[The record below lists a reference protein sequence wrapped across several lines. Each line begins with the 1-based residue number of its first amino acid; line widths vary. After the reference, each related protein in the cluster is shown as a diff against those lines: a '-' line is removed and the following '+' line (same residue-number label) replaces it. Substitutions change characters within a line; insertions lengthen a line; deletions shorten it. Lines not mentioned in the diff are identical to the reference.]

1 MTETASARVAEPT
14 VVIVGGGFGGLKAA
28 RALRRARVKIL
39 LVDRQNHHLFQ
50 PLLYQVASATLSPA
64 DIAAPIR
71 HILRSQRNAQ
81 VILAEVAAVDLGA
94 RHVGLA
100 DGRSLPY
107 DFLILAAG
115 SRSSYFGRDGWARL
129 APGLK
134 NLEDALEIRRRFLSA
149 FEQAEQEEDPE
160 RRREWLTFVIVG
172 GGPTGV
178 ELAGTLKEM
187 ARLSLPREFRR
198 IRTDRARVV
207 LVEAGPAILANFG
220 SGLSEKAVQ
229 GLERIGVEVRLGLPI
244 TAIEERAVQLGEERI
259 PTRTVLWAAGVAAV
273 PLGAGLGVPVD
284 RIGRVIVE
292 PDLSLPGHPEAF
304 VVGDLAAFPHGPGG
318 PLPGV
323 APVAIQQGTCAAANI
338 QATLDDRPRQAFRYR
353 DKGSMA
359 TLGRGK
365 AVAHVGGLSL
375 TGYPAWLA
383 WLFIHLMLLVDFR
396 SRVFVFFEWL
406 WAYLTTQP
414 RARLIVGGHERAQPV
429 EPGAQDP
436 TGRSGSPPR

>member
-1 MTETASARVAEPT
+1 MADQGVDRPT
-14 VVIVGGGFGGLKAA
+14 VLIVGGGFGGLRAA
-28 RALRRARVKIL
+28 RALAGAAVRIV

-71 HILRSQRNAQ
+71 HILREQGN
-81 VILAEVAAVDLGA
+81 AEVVLGEVVSVELDA
-94 RHVGLA
+94 RRVLLA
-100 DGRSLPY
+100 DGRNLPY
-107 DFLILAAG
+107 DFLVLAAG
-115 SRSSYFGRDGWARL
+115 SRSSYFGRDAWAGL

-134 NLEDALEIRRRFLSA
+134 TLEDALEIRRRFLLS

-160 RRREWLTFVIVG
+160 LRREWLTFVVVG

-187 ARLSLPREFRR
+187 ARLTLPREFRR
-198 IRTDRARVV
+198 IRTDRARVI
-207 LVEAGPAILANFG
+207 LVEAGPAILANLG
-220 SGLSEKAVQ
+220 SGLSEKAVES
-229 GLERIGVEVRLGLPI
+229 LERIGVEVRLGQPI
-244 TAIEERAVQLGEERI
+244 TGIDERAVQLGGERI

-273 PLGAGLGVPVD
+273 PLGADLGVPVD
-284 RIGRVIVE
+284 RVGRVIVE
-292 PDLSLPGHPEAF
+292 PDLSLPGHPEVFA
-304 VVGDLAAFPHGPGG
+304 VGDLAAFAHGTGG

-323 APVAIQQGTCAAANI
+323 APVAIQQGEWAAANLL
-338 QATLDDRPRQAFRYR
+338 ATLAGQPRRAFCYR

-359 TLGRGK
+359 TLGRGR
-365 AVAHVGGLSL
+365 AVARVGGLSF

-414 RARLIVGGHERAQPV
+414 RARLIVGRRA
-429 EPGAQDP
+429 P
-436 TGRSGSPPR
+436 TARPGSPPR

>member
-1 MTETASARVAEPT
+1 MADPAPAHPT
-14 VVIVGGGFGGLKAA
+14 VLIVGGGFGGLRAA
-28 RALRRARVKIL
+28 RALADAPVRVV

-71 HILRSQRNAQ
+71 HILGEQANAE
-81 VILAEVAAVDLGA
+81 VVLGEVAAVDLEA
-94 RHVGLA
+94 RQAKLA
-100 DGRSLPY
+100 DGRSLSY

-115 SRSSYFGRDGWARL
+115 SRSSYFGHDAWEGL

-134 NLEDALEIRRRFLSA
+134 TLEDALRIRRRFLLT
-149 FEQAEQEEDPE
+149 FERAEQEEDPE
-160 RRREWLTFVIVG
+160 LRREWLTFVVVG

-187 ARLSLPREFRR
+187 ARLTLPREFRR
-198 IRTDRARVV
+198 IRTDRARVI
-207 LVEAGPAILANFG
+207 LVEAGPAILANLGF
-220 SGLSEKAVQ
+220 GLSEKAVES
-229 GLERIGVEVRLGLPI
+229 LERIGVEVRLGQPI
-244 TAIEERAVQLGEERI
+244 TGIDERSVQLGGERI
-259 PTRTVLWAAGVAAV
+259 PTRTVLWAAGVSAV

-284 RIGRVIVE
+284 RLGRVVVE

-304 VVGDLAAFPHGPGG
+304 AVGDLAAFTHGPGG

-323 APVAIQQGTCAAANI
+323 APVAIQQGEWAAANLR
-338 QATLDDRPRQAFRYR
+338 ATLAGRPRRPFRYR

-359 TLGRGK
+359 TLGRGR
-365 AVAHVGGLSL
+365 AVARVGGLSF

-414 RARLIVGGHERAQPV
+414 RARLIVGGRGSHP
-429 EPGAQDP
+429 PDDP
-436 TGRSGSPPR
+436 SSGGG

>member
-1 MTETASARVAEPT
+1 MTDPAPARPT

-28 RALRRARVKIL
+28 RALADAPVRVV

-71 HILRSQRNAQ
+71 HILRTQDN
-81 VILAEVAAVDLGA
+81 AEVVLGEVTSADLDA
-94 RHVGLA
+94 RQVRLGNGRELA
-100 DGRSLPY
+100 Y

-115 SRSSYFGRDGWARL
+115 SRSSYFGRDDWAGL

-134 NLEDALEIRRRFLSA
+134 TLEDALEIRRRFLLT
-149 FEQAEQEEDPE
+149 FERAEQEENPE
-160 RRREWLTFVIVG
+160 LRREWLTFVIVG

-178 ELAGTLKEM
+178 ELAGTLKETS
-187 ARLSLPREFRR
+187 RLALPRDFRR
-198 IRTDRARVV
+198 IRTDRARVI
-207 LVEAGPAILANFG
+207 LVEAGPSILANFG

-229 GLERIGVEVRLGLPI
+229 GLERIGVEVRLGQPI
-244 TAIEERAVQLGEERI
+244 TGMDERAVQLGGERI
-259 PTRTVLWAAGVAAV
+259 PTRTILWAAGVSAV
-273 PLGAGLGVPVD
+273 PLGAGLGLPVD
-284 RIGRVIVE
+284 RLGRVIVE
-292 PDLSLPGHPEAF
+292 PDLSVPGHPEVF
-304 VVGDLAAFPHGPGG
+304 VVGDLAAFPHGAGD

-323 APVAIQQGTCAAANI
+323 APVAIQQGAWAATNL
-338 QATLDDRPRQAFRYR
+338 QATLAGRPRQPFHYR

-359 TLGRGK
+359 TLGRGR
-365 AVAHVGGLSL
+365 AVARVGGLSF

-414 RARLIVGGHERAQPV
+414 RARLILRNGKQAPSK
-429 EPGAQDP
+429 
-436 TGRSGSPPR
+436 GRSNGAD

>member
-1 MTETASARVAEPT
+1 MADLVPGISPVPT
-14 VVIVGGGFGGLKAA
+14 VIIVGGGFGGLKAA
-28 RALRRARVKIL
+28 RALRNAPVRIV

-64 DIAAPIR
+64 DIATPIR
-71 HILRSQRNAQ
+71 HILRTQRNAE
-81 VILAEVAAVDLGA
+81 VVLAEVASVDLDA
-94 RHVGLA
+94 RRIELM
-100 DGRSLPY
+100 DGEALHY

-115 SRSSYFGRDGWARL
+115 SRSSYFGRDDWVDL
-129 APGLK
+129 APSLK
-134 NLEDALEIRRRFLSA
+134 TLEDALEIRRRFLLT
-149 FEQAEQEEDPE
+149 FERAEQEEDPE
-160 RRREWLTFVIVG
+160 IRREWLTFVIVG

-187 ARLSLPREFRR
+187 SRLSLPRDFRR
-198 IRTDRARVV
+198 IRTDRARVI
-207 LVEAGPAILANFG
+207 LVEAGPSILANFG

-229 GLERIGVEVRLGLPI
+229 ALERIGVEVRLGQPI
-244 TAIEERAVQLGEERI
+244 TAIDTRAVQLGGERI
-259 PTRTVLWAAGVAAV
+259 PTRTVLWAAGVSAV

-284 RIGRVIVE
+284 RTGRVIVA
-292 PDLSLPGHPEAF
+292 PDLSIPGHPEAF
-304 VVGDLAAFPHGPGG
+304 VVGDLAAFLHGPGG

-323 APVAIQQGTCAAANI
+323 APVAIQQGECAADNLL
-338 QATLDDRPRQAFRYR
+338 ATLENRPRRAFHYR

-365 AVAHVGGLSL
+365 AVAHIGRLSF

-383 WLFIHLMLLVDFR
+383 WLFIHLMMLVDFR

-414 RARLIVGGHERAQPV
+414 RARLILGGRGYLNGPKAPPGSQPH
-429 EPGAQDP
+429 
-436 TGRSGSPPR
+436 

>member
-1 MTETASARVAEPT
+1 MADPAPAPPT
-14 VVIVGGGFGGLKAA
+14 VLIVGGGFGGLRAA
-28 RALRRARVKIL
+28 RALAGAAVRVV

-71 HILRSQRNAQ
+71 HILREQGN
-81 VILAEVAAVDLGA
+81 AEVVLGDVVSVA
-94 RHVGLA
+94 LDTRQVLLA
-100 DGRSLPY
+100 DERLLSY

-115 SRSSYFGRDGWARL
+115 SRSSYFGRDAWAGL

-134 NLEDALEIRRRFLSA
+134 TLEDALEIRRRFLLT
-149 FEQAEQEEDPE
+149 FERAEQEEDPE
-160 RRREWLTFVIVG
+160 LRREWLTFVIVG

-198 IRTDRARVV
+198 IRTDRARVI
-207 LVEAGPAILANFG
+207 LVEAGPAILANLG
-220 SGLSEKAVQ
+220 VGLSEKAVES
-229 GLERIGVEVRLGLPI
+229 LERIGVEVRLGQPI
-244 TAIEERAVQLGEERI
+244 TGIDERAVQLGGERI

-284 RIGRVIVE
+284 RLGRVIVE
-292 PDLSLPGHPEAF
+292 PDLSLPGHPEVFA
-304 VVGDLAAFPHGPGG
+304 VGDLAAFTHGTEG

-323 APVAIQQGTCAAANI
+323 APVAIQQGEWVAANLL
-338 QATLDDRPRQAFRYR
+338 ATLAGRPRRPFRYR

-359 TLGRGK
+359 TLGRGR
-365 AVAHVGGLSL
+365 AVARVGGLSF

-414 RARLIVGGHERAQPV
+414 RARLIIGRRNPTERP
-429 EPGAQDP
+429 
-436 TGRSGSPPR
+436 GSPSH

>member
-1 MTETASARVAEPT
+1 MAEPGPVHSAALPTALPT
-14 VVIVGGGFGGLKAA
+14 VLIVGGGFGGLRAA
-28 RALRRARVKIL
+28 RALAGAPVRVV

-71 HILRSQRNAQ
+71 HVLRTQGNAE
-81 VILAEVAAVDLGA
+81 VVLAEVASVDLEARQVQLREGA
-94 RHVGLA
+94 PLA
-100 DGRSLPY
+100 Y

-115 SRSSYFGRDGWARL
+115 SRSSYFGRDAWAEL

-134 NLEDALEIRRRFLSA
+134 TLDDALEMRRRFLLT
-149 FEQAEQEEDPE
+149 FERAEQEEDPE
-160 RRREWLTFVIVG
+160 IRREWLTFVIVG

-198 IRTDRARVV
+198 IRTDRARVI
-207 LVEAGPAILANFG
+207 LVEAGPRILANFG

-229 GLERIGVEVRLGLPI
+229 GLERIGVEVRLGQPI
-244 TAIEERAVQLGEERI
+244 TAIDARAVELGGERI
-259 PTRTVLWAAGVAAV
+259 PTRTVLWAAGVSAV
-273 PLGAGLGVPVD
+273 PLGAGLGVPLD
-284 RIGRVIVE
+284 RLGRVIVE
-292 PDLSLPGHPEAF
+292 PDLSLAGHPEVF
-304 VVGDLAAFPHGPGG
+304 VVGDLAAFAHGPEG

-323 APVAIQQGTCAAANI
+323 APVAIQQGAAAAANLL
-338 QATLDDRPRQAFRYR
+338 ATLAGRPRRVFRYR

-365 AVAHVGGLSL
+365 AVAHIGRLSF

-414 RARLIVGGHERAQPV
+414 RARLILGKR
-429 EPGAQDP
+429 DF
-436 TGRSGSPPR
+436 RS

>member
-1 MTETASARVAEPT
+1 MAKTAATREREPT
-14 VVIVGGGFGGLKAA
+14 VVIVGGGFGGLRAA
-28 RALRRARVKIL
+28 RALRHARVQVV

-71 HILRSQRNAQ
+71 HILRTQGNAQ
-81 VILAEVAAVDLGA
+81 VVLAEVIGVDLDA
-94 RHVGLA
+94 RHVALA
-100 DGRSLPY
+100 DGRRLVY

-115 SRSSYFGRDGWARL
+115 SRSSYFGRDDWARL

-134 NLEDALEIRRRFLSA
+134 NLEDALEIRRRFLST
-149 FEQAEQEEDPE
+149 FERAEREEDPE
-160 RRREWLTFVIVG
+160 IRREWLTFVIVG

-198 IRTDRARVV
+198 IRTDRARVI
-207 LVEAGPAILANFG
+207 LVEAGPAILTNFG

-229 GLERIGVEVRLGLPI
+229 GLERIGVEVRLGQPI

-284 RIGRVIVE
+284 HIGRVIVE
-292 PDLSLPGHPEAF
+292 PDLSIPGHSEAF
-304 VVGDLAAFPHGPGG
+304 VVGDLAAFRHGPGG
-318 PLPGV
+318 SLPGV
-323 APVAIQQGTCAAANI
+323 APVAIQQGACAVANI
-338 QATLDDRPRQAFRYR
+338 LASLEGWPRRAFRYR

-365 AVAHVGGLSL
+365 AVAHVGGLSF

-414 RARLIVGGHERAQPV
+414 RARLIVGG
-429 EPGAQDP
+429 GAKPPP
-436 TGRSGSPPR
+436 TPESSGWAGPLHRGS

>member
-1 MTETASARVAEPT
+1 MADQGVDRPT
-14 VVIVGGGFGGLKAA
+14 VLIVGGGFGGLRAA
-28 RALRRARVKIL
+28 RALASAAVRIV

-71 HILRSQRNAQ
+71 HILREQGN
-81 VILAEVAAVDLGA
+81 AEVVLGEVVSVELDA
-94 RHVGLA
+94 RRVLLA
-100 DGRSLPY
+100 DGRGLSY
-107 DFLILAAG
+107 DFLVLAAG
-115 SRSSYFGRDGWARL
+115 SRSSYFGRDAWAGL

-134 NLEDALEIRRRFLSA
+134 TLEDALEIRRRFLLS

-160 RRREWLTFVIVG
+160 LRREWLTFVVVG

-187 ARLSLPREFRR
+187 ARLTLPREFRR
-198 IRTDRARVV
+198 IRTDRARVI
-207 LVEAGPAILANFG
+207 LVEAGPAILANLG
-220 SGLSEKAVQ
+220 SGLSEKAVES
-229 GLERIGVEVRLGLPI
+229 LERIGVEVRLGQPI
-244 TAIEERAVQLGEERI
+244 TGIDDRAVQLGGERI

-284 RIGRVIVE
+284 RLGRVIVE
-292 PDLSLPGHPEAF
+292 PDLSLPGHPEVFA
-304 VVGDLAAFPHGPGG
+304 VGDLAAFAHGTGG

-323 APVAIQQGTCAAANI
+323 APVAIQQGEWAAANLL
-338 QATLDDRPRQAFRYR
+338 ATLAGQPRRPFRYR

-359 TLGRGK
+359 TLGRGR
-365 AVAHVGGLSL
+365 AVARVGGLSF

-414 RARLIVGGHERAQPV
+414 RARLIVGRRA
-429 EPGAQDP
+429 P
-436 TGRSGSPPR
+436 TVPPGSPPR

>member
-1 MTETASARVAEPT
+1 VADPAPGQPT
-14 VVIVGGGFGGLKAA
+14 VLIVGGGFGGLRAA
-28 RALRRARVKIL
+28 RALAGASVRVV

-71 HILRSQRNAQ
+71 HVLREQAN
-81 VILAEVAAVDLGA
+81 AEVVLGEVASVDLEA
-94 RHVGLA
+94 RQAGLA
-100 DGRSLPY
+100 DGRSLAY

-115 SRSSYFGRDGWARL
+115 SRSSYFGHDAWVGL

-134 NLEDALEIRRRFLSA
+134 TLEDALEIRRRFLLT
-149 FEQAEQEEDPE
+149 FERAEQEEDPE
-160 RRREWLTFVIVG
+160 LRREWLTFVVVG

-187 ARLSLPREFRR
+187 ARLTLPREFRR
-198 IRTDRARVV
+198 IRTDRARVI
-207 LVEAGPAILANFG
+207 LVEAGPAILANLG
-220 SGLSEKAVQ
+220 PGLSEKAVES
-229 GLERIGVEVRLGLPI
+229 LERIGVEVRLGQAI
-244 TAIEERAVQLGEERI
+244 TGIEDRSVQLGGERI
-259 PTRTVLWAAGVAAV
+259 PTRTVLWAAGVSAV

-284 RIGRVIVE
+284 RLGRLVVE

-304 VVGDLAAFPHGPGG
+304 AVGDLAAFTHGPGG

-323 APVAIQQGTCAAANI
+323 APVAIQQGEWAAANLR
-338 QATLDDRPRQAFRYR
+338 ATLAGRPRRPFRYR

-359 TLGRGK
+359 TLGRGR
-365 AVAHVGGLSL
+365 AVARVGGLSF
-375 TGYPAWLA
+375 TGYPAWLT

-414 RARLIVGGHERAQPV
+414 RARLIIGRRS
-429 EPGAQDP
+429 P
-436 TGRSGSPPR
+436 TAPPGSPSR

>member
-1 MTETASARVAEPT
+1 MADPASGLPT
-14 VVIVGGGFGGLKAA
+14 VLIVGGGFGGLRAA
-28 RALRRARVKIL
+28 RALADAAVHVV

-71 HILRSQRNAQ
+71 HILRDQANAD
-81 VILAEVAAVDLGA
+81 VVLGEVASVDLDA
-94 RHVGLA
+94 RQAVLA
-100 DGRSLPY
+100 DGRGLPY

-115 SRSSYFGRDGWARL
+115 SRSSYFGRDAWADL

-134 NLEDALEIRRRFLSA
+134 TLEDALEIRRRFLLT
-149 FEQAEQEEDPE
+149 FERAEQEEDPDL
-160 RRREWLTFVIVG
+160 RREWLTFVIVG

-187 ARLSLPREFRR
+187 ARLTLPQEFRR
-198 IRTDRARVV
+198 IRTDRARVI
-207 LVEAGPAILANFG
+207 LVEAGPGILANFG
-220 SGLSEKAVQ
+220 SGLSEKALQ
-229 GLERIGVEVRLGLPI
+229 GLERIGVEVRLGQPI
-244 TAIEERAVQLGEERI
+244 TAIEEHAVQLGGERI
-259 PTRTVLWAAGVAAV
+259 PTRTVVWAAGVSAV

-284 RIGRVIVE
+284 RIGRVLVE
-292 PDLSLPGHPEAF
+292 PDLSLPGHPEVFA
-304 VVGDLAAFPHGPGG
+304 VGDLAAFTHGPGG

-323 APVAIQQGTCAAANI
+323 APVAIQQGICAAENLL
-338 QATLDDRPRQAFRYR
+338 ATLANRPRRAFHYR

-359 TLGRGK
+359 TLGRGR
-365 AVAHVGGLSL
+365 AVAHIGRLSF

-414 RARLIVGGHERAQPV
+414 RARLIVGRK
-429 EPGAQDP
+429 
-436 TGRSGSPPR
+436 GRDV

>member
-1 MTETASARVAEPT
+1 MTDPHPVPSSLPT
-14 VVIVGGGFGGLKAA
+14 VLIVGAGFGGLKAA
-28 RALRRARVKIL
+28 TALKHAPVRVVV
-39 LVDRQNHHLFQ
+39 VDRQNHHLFQ

-71 HILRSQRNAQ
+71 HILRTQKN
-81 VILAEVAAVDLGA
+81 AEVVLGEVRAVDLAA
-94 RHVGLA
+94 RRVDLA
-100 DGRSLPY
+100 DGTGLSY

-115 SRSSYFGRDGWARL
+115 SRSSYFGRKDWEGL

-134 NLEDALEIRRRFLSA
+134 TLDDALEIRRRFLLT
-149 FEQAEQEEDPE
+149 FERAEQEEDPDL
-160 RRREWLTFVIVG
+160 RREWLTFVIVG

-198 IRTDRARVV
+198 IRTDRARVI
-207 LVEAGPAILANFG
+207 LVEAGSSILANFG
-220 SGLSEKAVQ
+220 TGLSEKAVVE
-229 GLERIGVEVRLGLPI
+229 LERIGVEVRLGQAI
-244 TAIEERAVQLGEERI
+244 TGIEARAVQLGGERI
-259 PTRTVLWAAGVAAV
+259 PTRTVIWAAGVAAV
-273 PLGAGLGVPVD
+273 PLAASLGLEVD
-284 RIGRVIVE
+284 RIGRLLVE
-292 PDLSLPGHPEAF
+292 PDLSLPGHPDVFAI
-304 VVGDLAAFPHGPGG
+304 GDLAAFLHGSGG
-318 PLPGV
+318 ALPGV
-323 APVAIQQGTCAAANI
+323 APVAIQQGDCAANNI
-338 QATLDDRPRQAFRYR
+338 VATLGHRSRQAFRYR

-365 AVAHVGGLSL
+365 AVAHIGHLSF

-414 RARLIVGGHERAQPV
+414 RARLILRNGPR
-429 EPGAQDP
+429 PGAGEP
-436 TGRSGSPPR
+436 SGKDA

>member
-1 MTETASARVAEPT
+1 MAQVAPGRGAEPT
-14 VVIVGGGFGGLKAA
+14 VVIVGGGFGGLEAA
-28 RALRRARVKIL
+28 RSLRHTRVRVV

-71 HILRSQRNAQ
+71 HVLRSQRNAE
-81 VILAEVAAVDLGA
+81 VVLAEVAAADLEN
-94 RHVGLA
+94 RRVELA
-100 DGRSLPY
+100 DGRRLPY
-107 DFLILAAG
+107 DFLVLAAG
-115 SRSSYFGRDGWARL
+115 SRSSYFGRDDWARL

-134 NLEDALEIRRRFLSA
+134 NLEDALEVRRRFLLT
-149 FEQAEQEEDPE
+149 FEQAEQEEDPDQ
-160 RRREWLTFVIVG
+160 RREWLTFVIVG

-198 IRTDRARVV
+198 IRTDRARVI

-229 GLERIGVEVRLGLPI
+229 GLERIGVEVRLGQPI
-244 TAIEERAVQLGEERI
+244 TAIEERAVQLGQERI

-284 RIGRVIVE
+284 RIGRVIVT
-292 PDLSLPGHPEAF
+292 PDLSIPGHPEVF
-304 VVGDLAAFPHGPGG
+304 VVGDLAAFDHGRGG

-323 APVAIQQGTCAAANI
+323 APVAIQQGACAAANI
-338 QATLDDRPRQAFRYR
+338 RATLANRPRRVFHYR

-365 AVAHVGGLSL
+365 AVAHVGGLSF

-414 RARLIVGGHERAQPV
+414 RARLIVGSQGAGR
-429 EPGAQDP
+429 GAQDP
-436 TGRSGSPPR
+436 TGRSGSRPR